1 MHLELGQHQQCDP
14 RPPCALRSDHA
25 PVAAITASQRTL
37 CAGLRGSQ
45 GQTRHWR
52 TLPAY
57 RRCGCMTKILPPFF
71 QGLGEEVDVVD
82 QNLMPTLWFIAGVG
96 VSSSSACGLPLVCRA
111 RKPLP
116 CALRSSAT
124 PALAGDAP
132 VLQHHP
138 QGLGLGLCLCLSLQW
153 KQLSLVY
160 FFVPSACACALKL
173 RSLRIHTPHLCRFA
187 VL

>member
-1 MHLELGQHQQCDP
+1 MTELELGQHQQCDP
-14 RPPCALRSDHA
+14 RPPCALRSGARSDQA
-25 PVAAITASQRTL
+25 PQCSCNNSFPAHTLRWTPREPGADPALADIASLPSLCLHDKKTA
-37 CAGLRGSQ
+37 
-45 GQTRHWR
+45 
-52 TLPAY
+52 
-57 RRCGCMTKILPPFF
+57 PFF
-71 QGLGEEVDVVD
+71 QGLGEEVDAVD

-124 PALAGDAP
+124 PALAGDAS

-138 QGLGLGLCLCLSLQW
+138 QGLGLCLCLSLQW

-160 FFVPSACACALKL
+160 FVVPSACA
-173 RSLRIHTPHLCRFA
+173 
-187 VL
+187 